1 MLPFAPLAFKHA
13 TCLILIPFSI
23 SQTALWIMLF
33 SWSSLDVEPVDRTN
47 RVCPKQNTQINAAS
61 SPTAAARSSS
71 ATCMLTHRR
80 TSLPACMIS
89 VPTHQPIA
97 CCAQRWRP
105 MRQLALCWGS
115 KQQNGVLHCIAVST
129 ASGHNFH
136 CLPCLPHWY
145 FNCLH
150 FCWNFKRNR
159 CIKSIQL
166 WSAPGGLTAW

>member
-33 SWSSLDVEPVDRTN
+33 SWSSLDVEPVTGLETGC
-47 RVCPKQNTQINAAS
+47 VSSEQNTQICAAS

-129 ASGHNFH
+129 ASGHYFH

-145 FNCLH
+145 FNFLH
-150 FCWNFKRNR
+150 FCWNLRNKKEIDV
-159 CIKSIQL
+159 CQL
-166 WSAPGGLTAW
+166 N